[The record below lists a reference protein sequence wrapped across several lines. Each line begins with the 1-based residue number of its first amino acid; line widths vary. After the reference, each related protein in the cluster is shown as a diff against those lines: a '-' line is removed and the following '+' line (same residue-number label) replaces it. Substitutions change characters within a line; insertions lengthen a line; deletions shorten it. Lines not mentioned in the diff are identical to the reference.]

1 MGKYKRYLIDDS
13 IRIPKSTIQSR
24 RNKLK
29 KKTNNQEIILTNI
42 IASDS
47 IDKVIINDN
56 PPIINIDELSNH
68 SNVDEQFEI
77 IDENKIEIDELVNLD
92 LICASVLTLFF
103 SSNLTQ
109 SSLELIIK
117 HTQLFNQIELPK
129 SFNSMVNTLVNK
141 EDLKY
146 EKKWYCQSCES
157 YFELDYNKSRRCSK
171 CNEWYN
177 VFYYIPIKPQLDMLF
192 KKNKL
197 PVLKSQIN
205 SDPDFI
211 QDIYDSK
218 IYKDF
223 KSKFVANNEK
233 YENIYSFC
241 INTDGISL
249 SEKSNLS
256 IWPVFLCIN
265 ELSINERF
273 YIDNTVIAGKFN

>member
-177 VFYYIPIKPQLDMLF
+177 VFY
-192 KKNKL
+192 
-197 PVLKSQIN
+197 SIN
-205 SDPDFI
+205 S
-211 QDIYDSK
+211 
-218 IYKDF
+218 
-223 KSKFVANNEK
+223 
-233 YENIYSFC
+233 
-241 INTDGISL
+241 L
-249 SEKSNLS
+249 
-256 IWPVFLCIN
+256 
-265 ELSINERF
+265 
-273 YIDNTVIAGKFN
+273 

>member
-249 SEKSNLS
+249 CEKSNLS